1 MGSIERLL
9 TMSMNTK
16 ITGWR
21 KSSYSGSQGNCV
33 EFAPLGEELVA
44 VRNSRD
50 PEGAVLFFDR
60 DEMGAFLNAVKGG
73 ELDNLG

>member
-1 MGSIERLL
+1 
-9 TMSMNTK
+9 MSKNTK
-16 ITGWR
+16 ITNWR

-33 EFAPLGEELVA
+33 EFAPFGADAVA

-60 DEMGAFLNAVKGG
+60 VEMGAFLAAVKSG

>member
-1 MGSIERLL
+1 
-9 TMSMNTK
+9 MSKSTD

-21 KSSYSGSQGNCV
+21 KSSYSGSNGNCV
-33 EFAPLGEELVA
+33 EFAPFGGELVA

-60 DEMGAFLNAVKGG
+60 DELGAFLAAVKTG
-73 ELDNLG
+73 ELDTLG

>member
-1 MGSIERLL
+1 
-9 TMSMNTK
+9 MSKNPE

-21 KSSYSGSQGNCV
+21 KSSYSGANGNCV
-33 EFAPLGEELVA
+33 EFAPFGEELVA

-60 DEMGAFLNAVKGG
+60 GELGAFLAAAKTG
-73 ELDNLG
+73 ELDALA

>member
-1 MGSIERLL
+1 
-9 TMSMNTK
+9 MSKNTQ

-33 EFAPLGEELVA
+33 EFAPFGEELVA

-60 DEMGAFLNAVKGG
+60 EEMGAFLAAVKGG
-73 ELDNLG
+73 ELDSLG

>member
-1 MGSIERLL
+1 
-9 TMSMNTK
+9 MSKNTK

-33 EFAPLGEELVA
+33 EFAPFGEELVA
-44 VRNSRD
+44 ARNSRD

-60 DEMGAFLNAVKGG
+60 AELGAFLTGVKNG

>member
-1 MGSIERLL
+1 
-9 TMSMNTK
+9 MSKNTK

-33 EFAPLGEELVA
+33 EFAPFGTDTVA
-44 VRNSRD
+44 ARNSRD

-60 DEMGAFLNAVKGG
+60 AEMAAFLAGVKNG
-73 ELDNLG
+73 ELDSLC

>member
-1 MGSIERLL
+1 
-9 TMSMNTK
+9 MSNNPQ

-21 KSSYSGSQGNCV
+21 KSSSSGANGNCV
-33 EFAPLGEELVA
+33 EFAPFGEELVA

-60 DEMGAFLNAVKGG
+60 DELGAFLTAAKAG
-73 ELDNLG
+73 ELDGLA

>member
-1 MGSIERLL
+1 
-9 TMSMNTK
+9 MSKNTK

-21 KSSYSGSQGNCV
+21 KSSYSGANGNCV
-33 EFAPLGEELVA
+33 EFAPFGADEVA

-60 DEMGAFLNAVKGG
+60 AEMGAFLAAVKGG
-73 ELDNLG
+73 ELDTLA

>member
-1 MGSIERLL
+1 
-9 TMSMNTK
+9 MSKNE

-21 KSSYSGSQGNCV
+21 KSSYSGANGNCV
-33 EFAPLGEELVA
+33 EFAPFGEELVA

-60 DEMGAFLNAVKGG
+60 AEIGALLAAVKTG
-73 ELDNLG
+73 ELDNLS

>member
-1 MGSIERLL
+1 
-9 TMSMNTK
+9 MSENTE
-16 ITGWR
+16 ITRWR
-21 KSSYSGSQGNCV
+21 KSSYSGANGNCV
-33 EFAPLGEELVA
+33 EFAPCGADAVA

-60 DEMGAFLNAVKGG
+60 AEMGAFLAAVKDG

>member
-1 MGSIERLL
+1 
-9 TMSMNTK
+9 MSKNTK

-33 EFAPLGEELVA
+33 EFTPFGEELVA